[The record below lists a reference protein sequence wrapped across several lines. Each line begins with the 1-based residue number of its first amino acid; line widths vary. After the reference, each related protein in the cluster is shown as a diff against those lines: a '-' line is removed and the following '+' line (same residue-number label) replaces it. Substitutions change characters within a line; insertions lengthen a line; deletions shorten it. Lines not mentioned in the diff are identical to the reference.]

1 MTNRGYHETDLQG
14 VLDLLEELR
23 GSLESARFSNY
34 LMDSGQYKQVYLQ
47 AKNYYVLVALIE
59 DKVVGFMI
67 AEHYLNDIANL
78 VMLYVGKNYRKQNI
92 ALTLKKMMES
102 LCYANGYK
110 KIVSQVRMNNIESI
124 KLNEKAG
131 WTKEI
136 DKVYPNYYY
145 WFTKEL

>member
-1 MTNRGYHETDLQG
+1 MTIRGYHESDLQG

-67 AEHYLNDIANL
+67 AEHYLNEIANL

>member
-1 MTNRGYHETDLQG
+1 MRIRGYHETDLQG

-67 AEHYLNDIANL
+67 AEHYLNEIANL

>member
-1 MTNRGYHETDLQG
+1 MTIRGYHETDLQG

-34 LMDSGQYKQVYLQ
+34 LMDSGQYKQVYPQ

-59 DKVVGFMI
+59 DEVVGFMI
-67 AEHYLNDIANL
+67 AEHYLNEIANL
-78 VMLYVGKNYRKQNI
+78 VMLYVGKNYRKHNI

-102 LCYANGYK
+102 LCYANGYRK
-110 KIVSQVRMNNIESI
+110 TVSQVRMNSIESI

-131 WTKEI
+131 CTKEI

>member
-1 MTNRGYHETDLQG
+1 MTIRGYHETDLQG

-67 AEHYLNDIANL
+67 PEHYLNEIANL

>member
-1 MTNRGYHETDLQG
+1 MTIRGYHETDLQG

-67 AEHYLNDIANL
+67 AEHYLNEIANL

>member
-1 MTNRGYHETDLQG
+1 MTIRGYHETDLQG

-78 VMLYVGKNYRKQNI
+78 VMLYVGKDYRKQNI

>member
-1 MTNRGYHETDLQG
+1 MTIRGYHETDLQG

>member
-1 MTNRGYHETDLQG
+1 MTIRGYHESDLQG

>member
-1 MTNRGYHETDLQG
+1 MTIRGYHESDLQG

-78 VMLYVGKNYRKQNI
+78 VMLYVGKDYRKQNI

>member
-1 MTNRGYHETDLQG
+1 MTIRGYHESDLQG
-14 VLDLLEELR
+14 ILDLLEELR

-78 VMLYVGKNYRKQNI
+78 VMLYVGKDYRKQNI

>member
-1 MTNRGYHETDLQG
+1 
-14 VLDLLEELR
+14 LDLLEELR

-67 AEHYLNDIANL
+67 AEHYLNEIANL

>member
-1 MTNRGYHETDLQG
+1 MTIRGYHETDLQG

-78 VMLYVGKNYRKQNI
+78 VMLYVG
-92 ALTLKKMMES
+92 
-102 LCYANGYK
+102 
-110 KIVSQVRMNNIESI
+110 NNFVHN
-124 KLNEKAG
+124 L
-131 WTKEI
+131 
-136 DKVYPNYYY
+136 
-145 WFTKEL
+145 

>member
-1 MTNRGYHETDLQG
+1 MTIRGYHESDLQG

-78 VMLYVGKNYRKQNI
+78 VMLYVGKDYRKQNI

-102 LCYANGYK
+102 LCYDNGYK

>member
-1 MTNRGYHETDLQG
+1 MTIRGYHETDLQG

-23 GSLESARFSNY
+23 GSLESARVSNY

-67 AEHYLNDIANL
+67 AEHYLNEIANL